1 MVKKLND
8 IQKRL
13 ERVIDMQAWG
23 DHNYCV
29 WFSKEEIV
37 TLQYLVSDMA
47 MTLEQLNRVS
57 EIMVESEDV
66 KE

>member
-1 MVKKLND
+1 MVKMLND

-13 ERVIDMQAWG
+13 ERVIDMQAG

-37 TLQYLVSDMA
+37 ALQYLVSDMA
-47 MTLEQLNRVS
+47 MTLEQLNRVAD
-57 EIMVESEDV
+57 IMNEQGES
-66 KE
+66 K

>member
-1 MVKKLND
+1 MVKRLKD

-13 ERVIDMQAWG
+13 DRVIDMQAG

-47 MTLEQLNRVS
+47 MTLEQLNRVAD
-57 EIMVESEDV
+57 IMNEQGES
-66 KE
+66 K

>member
-1 MVKKLND
+1 MVKMLND

-13 ERVIDMQAWG
+13 DRVIDMQAG

-47 MTLEQLNRVS
+47 MTLEQLNRVAD
-57 EIMVESEDV
+57 IMNEQGES
-66 KE
+66 K

>member
-1 MVKKLND
+1 MVKMLND

-13 ERVIDMQAWG
+13 ERVIDMQAG

-37 TLQYLVSDMA
+37 ALQYLVSDMA
-47 MTLEQLNRVS
+47 MTLEQLNRVA
-57 EIMVESEDV
+57 EIMNEQGES
-66 KE
+66 K

>member
-1 MVKKLND
+1 MVKMLHD

-13 ERVIDMQAWG
+13 ERVIDMQAG

-57 EIMVESEDV
+57 EIMMESEDV

>member
-1 MVKKLND
+1 MVKMLND

-13 ERVIDMQAWG
+13 ERVIDMQAG

-37 TLQYLVSDMA
+37 ALQYLVSDMA
-47 MTLEQLNRVS
+47 MTLEQLNIDMEVNLRYP
-57 EIMVESEDV
+57 IY
-66 KE
+66 KN